1 MTISREAAEKGRQFV
16 EQLLK
21 DGVSMDTAKGALGQL
36 MVHQAL
42 AMNNGQKKATG
53 KKLGI
58 TREWVREIAD
68 QVRLK
73 SKRLIPVDD
82 WELNN

>member
-1 MTISREAAEKGRQFV
+1 MAISRDAAEKGRQFV

-21 DGVSMDTAKGALGQL
+21 DGVSMDTAKSALGQL
-36 MVHQAL
+36 MVQQAL
-42 AMNNGQKKATG
+42 AMNNGQKKATS

-68 QVRLK
+68 QARLK
-73 SKRLIPVDD
+73 SKRLIPLRED
-82 WELNN
+82 WE